1 MLRYAHEK
9 PKLTR
14 WSDNVRILELLAQN
28 DIMEEQEAMALTRA
42 YTTLRDELHH
52 LALQEL
58 PGHVSED
65 CFTAERE
72 LVRASWRSGWWK
84 NEVWYYRAQILNLS
98 GDRNESNAARV

>member
-28 DIMEEQEAMALTRA
+28 GIMDEDEARALTHA
-42 YTTLRDELHH
+42 YTTLRDALHH

-58 PGHVSED
+58 PGNVAPDAFDGERQQVS
-65 CFTAERE
+65 
-72 LVRASWRSGWWK
+72 ASWQKWLM
-84 NEVWYYRAQILNLS
+84 A
-98 GDRNESNAARV
+98 

>member
-28 DIMEEQEAMALTRA
+28 DIMDEQEAQALTQA

-58 PGHVSED
+58 PGHVAQE
-65 CFTAERE
+65 CFSKERA
-72 LVRASWRSGWWK
+72 LVRASWQKWLVAG
-84 NEVWYYRAQILNLS
+84 
-98 GDRNESNAARV
+98 